1 MQDRYARCEEYSLDW
16 LIDTLRLTGLLLL
29 FGAASFRF
37 LMWPSGRD
45 PQSHA
50 LRQSTAARAA
60 WVMVAGLALATGA
73 GFASLKDP
81 LFGIEQLLLALLFF
95 GGQYLGARTN
105 RKMLLI
111 LAMIAG
117 LGVISMQSLT
127 SHAANEAGWLP
138 IASSIV
144 HWLVAIAWG
153 GAVAH
158 LALQPW
164 PQMIADDERHNQRV
178 AAVTHRYTT
187 LSLVALAILALTG
200 GLLGFIHIHNADAM
214 NNSAYG
220 AMYKIKALLFIAL
233 LATVSVQS
241 ARIGPACRDAVS
253 TDDLQ
258 LALTRFRRTVS
269 IEALLLICLLVVTG
283 NLATGK
289 PPGVAPFLN
298 PQTWRIADADVPLN
312 ITLQPIAGRA
322 SQARIEIA
330 AADAAYRFPEG
341 TLVVASVVDTSNDAA
356 RQEIDALP
364 IGPAAFL
371 GEVVFATPGDWQLDL
386 DFKYPDG
393 RSVNISHMFRLP
405 GPPLEED
412 LRATLNFS
420 TIVYSRMTVVTFGVG
435 SLLILLALWSI
446 RVADRQRAPTW
457 LMTLGFINGAFGGF
471 LVLSVMFVKTYP
483 SSFWPNPQP
492 FTFDIARS
500 GEVIY
505 REHCADCHGLTGS
518 GDGPWALAGPG
529 KLPDLAAP
537 HMDTHTDG
545 EIFWWNKYGI
555 PSLGMPA
562 LGGEVDDDENWMV
575 INFLRSL
582 RHDFPPA
589 E

>member
-1 MQDRYARCEEYSLDW
+1 
-16 LIDTLRLTGLLLL
+16 
-29 FGAASFRF
+29 
-37 LMWPSGRD
+37 MWPSGRD
-45 PQSHA
+45 PQRLA
-50 LRQSTAARAA
+50 LRQSTAVRAA
-60 WVMVAGLALATGA
+60 WVMAAGLALATGA
-73 GFASLKDP
+73 GIVSLKDP

-95 GGQYLGARTN
+95 GGQHLGARTN

-111 LAMIAG
+111 LAMLAG
-117 LGVISMQSLT
+117 LGVIGMQSLT
-127 SHAANEAGWLP
+127 SHAADETGLLP
-138 IASSIV
+138 IASSVV

-187 LSLVALAILALTG
+187 LSLAALAILAMTG
-200 GLLGFIHIHNADAM
+200 GLLGFVHIHNADAM
-214 NNSAYG
+214 NNSTYGSAY
-220 AMYKIKALLFIAL
+220 KVKALLFIAL
-233 LATVSVQS
+233 LATVSVQT

-253 TDDLQ
+253 TKDLQ
-258 LALTRFRRTVS
+258 QALSRFRGTVS
-269 IEALLLICLLVVTG
+269 IEALLLLGLLIVTG
-283 NLATGK
+283 NLATGN

-298 PQTWRIADADVPLN
+298 PQTWRIADAEVPVD
-312 ITLQPIAGRA
+312 IVLQPVAGQV

-330 AADAAYRFPEG
+330 AVDEAYRYPEG
-341 TLVVASVVDTSNDAA
+341 TIVIASVDETSNRAA
-356 RQEIDALP
+356 HQEIEALP

-386 DFKYPDG
+386 LFEYPDG
-393 RSVNISHMFRLP
+393 RSMKIGHKFTLP
-405 GPPLEED
+405 GPPLEKD
-412 LRATLNFS
+412 LRAHLNFS
-420 TIVYSRMTVVTFGVG
+420 TIVYSRTTVITFAVGV
-435 SLLILLALWSI
+435 LLILLAFWSI
-446 RVADRQRAPTW
+446 RVSGKRRAPAW
-457 LMTLGFINGAFGGF
+457 LMTIGFINGAFGGF

-492 FTFDIARS
+492 FTFEVAQS

-537 HMDTHTDG
+537 HLDTHTDG
-545 EIFWWNKYGI
+545 EIFWWNKHGI
-555 PSLGMPA
+555 PSLDMPA
-562 LGGEVDDDENWMV
+562 LADELDDDENWMV

-589 E
+589 P